1 MELLIDDPI
10 LQDSQVAPLVLL
22 GDHNFALLLHSELQI
37 FMGEVPILDLDHI
50 LLILVNGSDELPFY
64 FDIVV
69 LDLVFVEEAGLL
81 LDDEI

>member
-1 MELLIDDPI
+1 MELLIDDPV

-37 FMGEVPILDLDHI
+37 FMGEIPVLDLDHI
-50 LLILVNGSDELPFY
+50 LLILVNGCDEFPFD